1 MTRIPLLASVALLVD
16 MPEEGLS
23 RGEMGTVVEFLQDG
37 EEEALLVEF
46 AGDDGQMYAT
56 AEVKPEQ
63 VIVQHKGDH
72 AAA

>member
-1 MTRIPLLASVALLVD
+1 MTQIPLLAPVALLVD
-16 MPEEGLS
+16 IPEEGLS

-37 EEEALLVEF
+37 KEEAVLVEF

-63 VIVQHKGDH
+63 VIVLHKGHH